1 MMSYCSIH
9 WEEYPKGMLCK
20 FCVAGISREAVL
32 KSRGVIPIISIKR
45 DSLQILMVGIVQSVI
60 HTDRLPLNSIL
71 CLR

>member
-32 KSRGVIPIISIKR
+32 KSRGVIPIISIKKE
-45 DSLQILMVGIVQSVI
+45 SLQHVEKPPVI
-60 HTDRLPLNSIL
+60 TLLGEKYV
-71 CLR
+71 